1 MGPAI
6 AETTFEGIVS
16 LSGEFDDD
24 DIFHLDVVWTGER
37 PDCDPDGTAVAL
49 VSSLWQHQGD
59 MWCRSPEDCLPADL
73 VAGRLRELV
82 EP

>member
-1 MGPAI
+1 
-6 AETTFEGIVS
+6 
-16 LSGEFDDD
+16 
-24 DIFHLDVVWTGER
+24 
-37 PDCDPDGTAVAL
+37 
-49 VSSLWQHQGD
+49 